1 MQILNQAGK
10 YAFSYI
16 VIKYSFFFIVF
27 CFIIISLEYGLA
39 ILYRIKIKQGLK
51 RKTNGVLV
59 LTFDDGPGEK
69 LQVGLLTLLNK
80 YDIRVTFFLNAE
92 RALQYPE
99 QCDILK
105 NTRHEVALHCYKH
118 LNAWRTMPWHVIRD
132 INRASEIMN
141 KWLTNKKLIRFPYGK
156 FTFSTALYFLIKGFR
171 ISDWTHDSE
180 DTNSIPPC
188 PNELVERILKNNGG
202 VVLLHS
208 FDREIDL
215 TIRKKYVLT
224 LTEALIKAAIKNNLK
239 ICTYS
244 ELFDQ

>member
-1 MQILNQAGK
+1 MLFPIL
-10 YAFSYI
+10 
-16 VIKYSFFFIVF
+16 IKYSFFFIGF

-39 ILYRIKIKQGLK
+39 ILYRIKIKQDLK

-59 LTFDDGPGEK
+59 LTFDDGSGSGEE
-69 LQVGLLTLLNK
+69 LRVELLNLLNK
-80 YDIRVTFFLNAE
+80 YDIKVTFFLHAE
-92 RALQYPE
+92 QSLQHPE

-105 NTRHEVALHCYKH
+105 KTGHEVALHCYKH
-118 LNAWRTMPWHVIRD
+118 LNAWRTMPWCVIRNM
-132 INRASEIMN
+132 NRGSEIMN

-156 FTFSTALYFLIKGFR
+156 FTLSTALYFLIKGFR

-180 DTNSIPPC
+180 DTCSILPC
-188 PNELVERILKNNGG
+188 PNEIVERILKNNGG

-208 FDREIDL
+208 FDRETDA

-224 LTEALIKAAIKNNLK
+224 LTEALIKAAIKNKLK